1 MTDTLPFAR
10 IIQFDLYHRISD
22 WGHVGR

>member
-1 MTDTLPFAR
+1 MTDTVPVAR
-10 IIQFDLYHRISD
+10 IIHYELYHRISD